1 MTPVELKLSNFLS
14 YGEDAPPLDFSA
26 FDVACISG
34 ANGQGKSSLLD
45 AVTWALWG
53 EARKTTEARKP
64 DEHLLRQGAR
74 RMTVE
79 FTFDHLGERYRVKR
93 GYTTTASKKTPKPEL
108 EVVVLDAGGT
118 ARVLTAGSVKE
129 TQEHL
134 DRILRVDYDTFVNAS
149 FLVQG
154 RADEFARKKPRE
166 RKETLLRLLGL
177 GRYERLEG
185 RAAEKAAAA
194 RKALEAVEHEMRF
207 VDEQIGLPDALA
219 AERAAALDALD
230 AARVAEAAAV
240 SDADAVQAERAPLD
254 AEKALLD
261 DARRR
266 LHDLDTERSSVAA
279 RRGELEQALNDATAL
294 LADAE
299 RIEAGRAALDAARQ
313 ALDAARA
320 LQAEAIRLDAAVA
333 DLNRDLDRRRDAH
346 AAALH
351 RLDVELEAARVRLAD
366 LDARLA
372 TRADVQ
378 ARADDAA
385 RALAAFRA
393 LDGVR
398 TKRDE
403 AERERAVARDALARE
418 HDALR
423 RRLEDL
429 DTQRAAALRDAD
441 GREQTERALAT
452 ARAAQAR
459 AVELADETTRLVADG
474 KEAKAAEDLAAE
486 ALERARVA
494 VQDGRERLETARV
507 VPVDQPCPT
516 CGTPLTEAH
525 RQSVVA
531 DAEQALARL
540 VETEHV
546 RAAAHAKASERT
558 EALRA
563 TVRRLREEQQR
574 VTADAEQVVRLEA
587 RLAAVRDA
595 QARAD
600 ALAADHAAVQDVLE
614 RKAFRPDLREAYE
627 RWGTVLAE
635 LSFDAAE
642 YDRVRRLSADA
653 DRHAATLRALDQDAA
668 AADGLRDTLV
678 ARAADRDALDAQA
691 ASGEILGDLPA
702 RRDKAL
708 AERASVPFD
717 AALLDAARER
727 VEALAGA
734 AARFD
739 ALRAAER
746 EHSARLAENVRLA
759 DALAA
764 LDREA
769 DALGRRLAD
778 AAVLDERLA
787 GLALRLAAA
796 RDAAATARRAADAH
810 AKHLGALDQR
820 LKKIEEHRE
829 RLAALADRAAAARET
844 YALYRHLKTAFS
856 RDGIPSLILED
867 TLPDLEARA
876 NDLLARLTDGRLSLR
891 LDTLEDKKTGG
902 TKETL
907 NLNVSDETGASRPF
921 ETYSGGEAFR
931 ISFALRIALSQLL
944 AERTDVAVRLLV
956 VDEGFGTQ
964 DAEGVQHLVEA
975 LNLVKDDFD
984 KVLVITHLDVLKNA
998 FPTRIEVR
1006 KDPVRGSTF
1015 EVVQSG

>member
-1 MTPVELKLSNFLS
+1 MTPVELHLSNFLS
-14 YGEDAPPLDFSA
+14 YGEDAPVLDFSA

-45 AVTWALWG
+45 AITWALWG
-53 EARKTTEARKP
+53 EARKTAESRKP
-64 DEHLLRQGAR
+64 DEHLLRLGAR

-93 GYTTTASKKTPKPEL
+93 GYSTSASKTTSKPEL
-108 EVVVLDAGGT
+108 EVVVLDDGGA
-118 ARVLTAGSVKE
+118 ARVLTGGSVKE
-129 TQEHL
+129 TQERL

-185 RAAEKAAAA
+185 RAADKASAA

-207 VDEQIGLPDALA
+207 VDEQIGSPDALA
-219 AERAAALDALD
+219 AERADALAALD
-230 AARVAEAAAV
+230 AARAAEAAAV
-240 SDADAVQAERAPLD
+240 ADADAALAERAPLD
-254 AEKALLD
+254 AEKAALD
-261 DARRR
+261 DARSRR
-266 LHDLDTERSSVAA
+266 RALVAERSDMAERRTDLERALDAA
-279 RRGELEQALNDATAL
+279 AAL

-299 RIEAGRAALDAARQ
+299 AIEADRAALDAART

-320 LQAEAIRLDAAVA
+320 LQAEAIRLDAVVA
-333 DLNRDLDRRRDAH
+333 DLDRDLDRRRDAH

-351 RLDVELEAARVRLAD
+351 RLDVQQEADRVRLDD

-378 ARADDAA
+378 ARADESA
-385 RALAAFRA
+385 RALADFRA
-393 LDGVR
+393 LDDVR
-398 TKRDE
+398 ARRDE
-403 AERERAVARDALARE
+403 AERERALARDGLARE

-429 DTQRAAALRDAD
+429 DAQRAAALRDAD
-441 GREQTERALAT
+441 GREQTERALAN
-452 ARAAQAR
+452 ARAAQSR
-459 AVELADETTRLVADG
+459 AAELAAEASRLVADG

-486 ALERARVA
+486 ALDRARVA
-494 VQDGRERLETARV
+494 TQDGRERLETARV

-525 RQSVVA
+525 RASVVT

-540 VETEHV
+540 AETERV
-546 RAAAHAKASERT
+546 RAAAHAEAAART

-563 TVRRLREEQQR
+563 QMRRLREEQQR
-574 VTADAEQVVRLEA
+574 VTADAEQIVRLEA
-587 RLAAVRDA
+587 RLVAVRDA
-595 QARAD
+595 QARAE
-600 ALAADHAAVQDVLE
+600 AAATESATVKDVLD
-614 RKAFRPDLREAYE
+614 RKSFRPDLREAYD
-627 RWGTVLAE
+627 RLGQVLAD
-635 LSFDAAE
+635 LAFDAAAH
-642 YDRVRRLSADA
+642 DRARRLSADA

-668 AADGLRDTLV
+668 AAADLRRKTAD
-678 ARAADRDALDAQA
+678 RAAERAALDAQA
-691 ASGEILGDLPA
+691 ASGELLGDLPE
-702 RRDKAL
+702 RREKAL
-708 AERASVPFD
+708 AERAAVPFD
-717 AALLDAARER
+717 ADALDDARLR
-727 VEALAGA
+727 VDALASA

-769 DALGRRLAD
+769 DALDRRLAD
-778 AAVLDERLA
+778 ASALDERLA
-787 GLALRLAAA
+787 GLAERLAAA
-796 RDAAATARRAADAH
+796 RAAAAAARRDADAH
-810 AKHLGALDQR
+810 ATRLGALDQR
-820 LKKIEEHRE
+820 LRKVEEHRE
-829 RLAALADRAAAARET
+829 RLAALAERAAAARET

-876 NDLLARLTDGRLSLR
+876 NDLLGRLTDGRLSLR

-964 DAEGVQHLVEA
+964 DAEGVQQLVEA
-975 LNLVKDDFD
+975 LNVVKDDFD
-984 KVLVITHLDVLKNA
+984 KVLVITHLDALKNA

-1015 EVVQSG
+1015 ALTHGG